1 MNIAAGT
8 PRTPR
13 FPRLSLRGQPAPRA
27 LGLCTLLALLA
38 SAGEGRAESSTANR
52 AKGIAG
58 GALVGSE
65 VVMLT
70 EAAIGLQSG
79 WLYAVGGV
87 VGAGGGGVAG
97 YYIGGS
103 VSPKPPSF
111 LLAGG
116 IALVIPTLIGIATAT
131 SFEPP
136 ENYRPERSPDEDAAP
151 DARLELPS
159 VEIARTFSDAEIHMF
174 RVTQATEL
182 HLSLLRGVF

>member
-1 MNIAAGT
+1 M
-8 PRTPR
+8 
-13 FPRLSLRGQPAPRA
+13 SLRGHAAPRA
-27 LGLCTLLALLA
+27 LGFCTLLALLA

-58 GALVGSE
+58 GALAGSE

-70 EAAIGLQSG
+70 EAAIGVQSG
-79 WLYAVGGV
+79 WLYALGGV

-103 VSPKPPSF
+103 SSPKPPSF

-116 IALVIPTLIGIATAT
+116 IALVIPTLIGVVTAT
-131 SFEPP
+131 SFQPDD
-136 ENYRPERSPDEDAAP
+136 NYRQERSPDEDAPAE
-151 DARLELPS
+151 ARLELPS
-159 VEIARTFSDAEIHMF
+159 VEVARTFSDAEVHMF

-182 HLSLLRGVF
+182 HVSLLRGVF

>member
-1 MNIAAGT
+1 MNM
-8 PRTPR
+8 
-13 FPRLSLRGQPAPRA
+13 FPRISWRSHPAPRA
-27 LGLCTLLALLA
+27 LGLCTLLAVLA
-38 SAGEGRAESSTANR
+38 GAGEGRAESSTANR

-116 IALVIPTLIGIATAT
+116 IALVIPTLVGIATAT

>member
-13 FPRLSLRGQPAPRA
+13 FPRINWRGQAAPRA